1 MDLEVVAETPARDVA
16 RGIAEQLAAAGVPS
30 PDADARWLVEGIC
43 GVDPHR
49 TPERPL
55 PADRVGALR
64 DATVRRAVREPLQ
77 LIVGSTSF
85 RGIELTCRPGIF
97 VPRPETEV
105 VAGLAI
111 AAARARGPGPVQ
123 VVDACTGSGAIACCL
138 VVEVPEVRVV
148 ATDRDPAAVDLARD
162 NLVRVRDGHAGVA
175 GFAPG
180 SDAEVVRCELLDG
193 VDSGLRGHLDV
204 LVANPPY
211 LPASDADHLAAEVAL
226 HDPHAALF
234 GGAQGHEIVD
244 RLLELAAQW
253 LRPAGVVVLEIDA
266 RLGQAALA
274 AAARAGLATGELVR
288 DLTGRHRAL
297 VARRADTDEALPCPP
312 RAGTADRRAEAG
324 S

>member
-138 VVEVPEVRVV
+138 VVEVPEARVV

-162 NLVRVRDGHAGVA
+162 NLVRVRDGRAGVA

-193 VDSGLRGHLDV
+193 VDPGLRGHLDV

-211 LPASDADHLAAEVAL
+211 LPGVDRATWEPEVADH
-226 HDPHAALF
+226 DPVAALV
-234 GGAQGHEIVD
+234 GGSDGHEVVDALLHLAVDWLAPGGSVIV
-244 RLLELAAQW
+244 
-253 LRPAGVVVLEIDA
+253 EIDERRGPEAADVA
-266 RLGQAALA
+266 RD
-274 AAARAGLATGELVR
+274 AGLADIEVAA
-288 DLTGRHRAL
+288 DLAGAARCV
-297 VARRADTDEALPCPP
+297 VARRP
-312 RAGTADRRAEAG
+312 G
-324 S
+324 